1 MNVMPQTLI
10 HDLRYGMR
18 MLVKTPAFTLVA
30 VVSLALGIGLNTAIF
45 SVVNVLLIRPVPVVT
60 EQERVMWL
68 RAPISY
74 PDYLDYAEQTKSF
87 AGMAAATG
95 TSEFS
100 LSTNGEPEIIKGE
113 YVTGNYFDVLGVG
126 AFKGR
131 TFDKSEGQAPTPVVV
146 LSEHLWRTRFD
157 ADSSIIGRQ
166 IPINGLSFTVV
177 GVTPRNFIGTEAGLN
192 RELWVPLLMQPV
204 LNPPEAGRASDPIAN
219 RFKERDSHWL
229 SVFARLN
236 PGVSRE
242 QAATELSTVARHVA
256 EAYRGKADAETL
268 RSVQLLSMSG
278 GMDPRDQQEAL
289 PLAGIVIAV
298 VALVLLIACANIAS
312 LLLARA
318 AVRRRET
325 AVRQALGASRS
336 RLVRQWLTESVLLGV
351 AGGALGLLLAWWANQ
366 LLISYLQ
373 TTPLATLELGL
384 DYRVLAFTLIVSIAT
399 GIIFGLAPALQASR
413 LDIVTALKSEGSW
426 QQTGRSRLRAVFVT
440 AQLTLSVVLLIGA
453 GLFIRSLQSA
463 NRIDPGFR
471 VDRALTVPINLGLLR
486 YNETAG
492 SNFYRDLLSRV
503 QKQPGVERASLVRFQ
518 QLGFS
523 FAQYQVIGEGS
534 GAESADEGVDVG
546 FNVVGPNYFKTMET
560 PLLRGRDFA
569 ETDRKGSPGVV
580 VINETLA
587 GMLWPHD
594 EALGKRLSVGGR
606 EGPFLEVVGVAR
618 DGKYRSLG
626 ETARPYV
633 YQPVLQSYDPKMTL
647 VVRTTGEPQAL
658 APAVREQ
665 IRALDPKLPITDVKT
680 FRDQLD
686 LSLFPSRV
694 AAWTLGGF
702 GVLALLLAAI
712 GIYGVVSYSVAQRT
726 QEIGVRMALGARR
739 KDVLRLVLGQGLF
752 VIAFGLAVGLLLA
765 FASTRLISGFL
776 YGVGATDLLTFC
788 GVPLLLGTVALG
800 ASYIPAWRATKVDPL
815 VALRHE

>member
-1 MNVMPQTLI
+1 MNAIPQTLI
-10 HDLRYGMR
+10 HDLRYGVR
-18 MLVKTPAFTLVA
+18 MLSKAPAFTLVA

-45 SVVNVLLIRPVPVVT
+45 SVVNVLLIRPVPVVK
-60 EQERVMWL
+60 EQARLMWL
-68 RAPISY
+68 RASISY
-74 PDYLDYAEQTKSF
+74 PDYVDYAEQTKSF

-95 TSEFS
+95 SSEFS
-100 LSTNGEPEIIKGE
+100 LSTSGEPEIVKGE

-131 TFDKSEGQAPTPVVV
+131 TFDKSEGQTPVPVVV
-146 LSEHLWRTRFD
+146 LSEHLWRTRFNS
-157 ADSSIIGRQ
+157 DSSLIGRQ
-166 IPINGLSFTVV
+166 ISINGLSFTVV
-177 GVTPRNFIGTEAGLN
+177 GVAPKNFIGTEVGLN

-204 LNPPEAGRASDPIAN
+204 LNPPEAGRASDPISN
-219 RFKERDSHWL
+219 RFSERNSHWL

-236 PGVSRE
+236 PGISRE
-242 QAATELSTVARHVA
+242 QAATELSTVARHIA
-256 EAYRGKADAETL
+256 ETYSGKVEPETL
-268 RSVQLLSMSG
+268 RSVQLLGMSG
-278 GMDPRDQQEAL
+278 GMDPRDQQDAV
-289 PLAGIVIAV
+289 PLAGIVLAV

-318 AVRRRET
+318 ASRRRET
-325 AVRQALGASRS
+325 AVRQAVGASRS

-351 AGGALGLLLAWWANQ
+351 AGGAFGLLLAWWANQ

-373 TTPLATLELGL
+373 TTPLASLEVGL
-384 DYRVLAFTLIVSIAT
+384 DYRVLGFTFLVSIAT
-399 GIIFGLAPALQASR
+399 GVIFGLAPALQASR

-426 QQTGRSRLRAVFVT
+426 QNTGRSRLRAMFVT

-471 VDRALTVPINLGLLR
+471 VEHALTVPINLGLLR
-486 YNETAG
+486 YNETEG
-492 SNFYRDLLSRV
+492 SNFYRDLLGRV
-503 QKQPGVERASLVRFQ
+503 QAQPGVERASLVRFQ

-523 FAQYQVIGEGS
+523 FAQYQVIAEGTE
-534 GAESADEGVDVG
+534 ARPADEGLSVG
-546 FNVVGPNYFKTMET
+546 FNVVGPNYFKTLET
-560 PLLRGRDFA
+560 SLLRGRDFA
-569 ETDRKGSPGVV
+569 ETDRKGAPEVV

-587 GMLWPHD
+587 AMLWPHED
-594 EALGKRLSVGGR
+594 ALGKRLSVGGPG
-606 EGPFLEVVGVAR
+606 GPFLEVVGVAR

-626 ETARPYV
+626 EEPHPYV
-633 YQPVLQSYDPKMTL
+633 YQPVLQSYDPNMTL
-647 VVRTTGEPQAL
+647 VVRTMGEPQAI

-665 IRALDPKLPITDVKT
+665 IRALDAKLPIADVKT

-726 QEIGVRMALGARR
+726 REIGVRMALGAKR

-765 FASTRLISGFL
+765 LAVTRLIAGFL
-776 YGVGATDLLTFC
+776 YGVGATDLLTF
-788 GVPLLLGTVALG
+788 GSVPLLLGVVALA
-800 ASYIPAWRATKVDPL
+800 ASYIPARRATKVDPL
-815 VALRHE
+815 VALRYE